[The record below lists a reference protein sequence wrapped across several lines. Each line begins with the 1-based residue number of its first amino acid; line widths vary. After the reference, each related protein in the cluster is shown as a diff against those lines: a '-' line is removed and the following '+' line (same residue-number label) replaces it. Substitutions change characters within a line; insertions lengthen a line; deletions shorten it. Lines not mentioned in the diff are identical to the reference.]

1 MIKICVN
8 PDPRNSS
15 FLQFVKFDMTLE
27 TNNYQAVIIK
37 ALIESG
43 FNDEIRA
50 GTSRPSMANPP
61 VLSVEEIHKKLTQ
74 ANLEKPDFDVNEAVK
89 IAQQS
94 SLEPFVSFS
103 TSFSLTLEF
112 SASEIPE
119 ILKICEQEISLK

>member
-15 FLQFVKFDMTLE
+15 FLQFVKFDMTRE

-61 VLSVEEIHKKLTQ
+61 VSSAEEIHKKLTQ

-94 SLEPFVSFS
+94 LEPFVSFT
-103 TSFSLTLEF
+103 TSIHLTLEY

>member
-1 MIKICVN
+1 MN

-15 FLQFVKFDMTLE
+15 FLQFIKFDMTRE

-50 GTSRPSMANPP
+50 GTSRPYMANPP

-94 SLEPFVSFS
+94 LEPFVSFS

>member
-8 PDPRNSS
+8 PDPSNSS
-15 FLQFVKFDMTLE
+15 FLQFVKFDMTRE

-50 GTSRPSMANPP
+50 GTSRPRITKSQELPP
-61 VLSVEEIHKKLTQ
+61 EEIHKKLTQ

-89 IAQQS
+89 IAKQS
-94 SLEPFVSFS
+94 LGPFVSFS

>member
-8 PDPRNSS
+8 PDPSNSS

-50 GTSRPSMANPP
+50 GTSRPYAANPQELP
-61 VLSVEEIHKKLTQ
+61 VEEIHKKLTQ

-89 IAQQS
+89 IAKQ
-94 SLEPFVSFS
+94 SLEPFVSFT
-103 TSFSLTLEF
+103 TSIHLTLEF
-112 SASEIPE
+112 SASEMPE

>member
-15 FLQFVKFDMTLE
+15 FLQLVKFDMTRE

-50 GTSRPSMANPP
+50 GTSRPYAANPP
-61 VLSVEEIHKKLTQ
+61 VSSAEEIHKKLTQ

-94 SLEPFVSFS
+94 LGPFVGFS
-103 TSFSLTLEF
+103 TSFSLTLDF
-112 SASEIPE
+112 NASEIPE

>member
-15 FLQFVKFDMTLE
+15 FLQFVKFDMTRE

-50 GTSRPSMANPP
+50 GTSRPRITKPQELP
-61 VLSVEEIHKKLTQ
+61 VEEIHKKLTQ

-94 SLEPFVSFS
+94 LEPFVSFT
-103 TSFSLTLEF
+103 TSIHLTLEF
-112 SASEIPE
+112 SASEMPE

>member
-8 PDPRNSS
+8 PDPSNSS

-50 GTSRPSMANPP
+50 GTSRPRITKPQELP
-61 VLSVEEIHKKLTQ
+61 VEEIHKKLTQ

-89 IAQQS
+89 IAQQ

>member
-1 MIKICVN
+1 MN

-15 FLQFVKFDMTLE
+15 FLQFVKFDMTRE

-43 FNDEIRA
+43 VDYEIRD
-50 GTSRPSMANPP
+50 GTSRPRITKSQELP
-61 VLSVEEIHKKLTQ
+61 VEEIHKKLTQ

-94 SLEPFVSFS
+94 LEPFVSFT
-103 TSFSLTLEF
+103 TSIHLTLEY

>member
-50 GTSRPSMANPP
+50 GTSRPRITKSQE
-61 VLSVEEIHKKLTQ
+61 SSYEEIHKKLTQ

-94 SLEPFVSFS
+94 LGPFVSFT
-103 TSFSLTLEF
+103 TSIQLTLEY

>member
-15 FLQFVKFDMTLE
+15 FLQFVKFDMTRE

-50 GTSRPSMANPP
+50 GTSRPRITKPP
-61 VLSVEEIHKKLTQ
+61 ELPVEEIHKKLTQ

-94 SLEPFVSFS
+94 LEPFVSFT
-103 TSFSLTLEF
+103 TSIQLTLEY